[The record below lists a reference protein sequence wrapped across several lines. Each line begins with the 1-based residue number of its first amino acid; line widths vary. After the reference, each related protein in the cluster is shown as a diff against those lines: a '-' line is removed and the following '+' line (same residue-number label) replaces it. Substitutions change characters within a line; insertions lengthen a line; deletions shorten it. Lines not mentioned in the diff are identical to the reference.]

1 MRTSTKIFAGI
12 TAVAILLTSTG
23 AVFADS
29 GDYFGQGQGQGQS
42 QAQGQGRGVGS
53 EQDGL
58 LDDYMTAA
66 MAEVFG
72 LTVKEIELRYEAEDS
87 FITIALSQGFAIE
100 DVNELMDNVRSTA
113 VEIAAGEGVILGRQE
128 AIQMVSQLGTKGQ
141 GGRIAGQEG
150 APRINMTDGECDEE
164 TCDCDGEP
172 LYENA
177 TGESMMH
184 RGKYE

>member
-128 AIQMVSQLGTKGQ
+128 ANQMVSQLGTKGQ

-150 APRINMTDGECDEE
+150 APRINMTMV
-164 TCDCDGEP
+164 
-172 LYENA
+172 NA
-177 TGESMMH
+177 MKKQVIATVNLSM
-184 RGKYE
+184 RTPQVNP

>member
-1 MRTSTKIFAGI
+1 MKTSTKIFAGI
-12 TAVAILLTSTG
+12 TAVAIVLASTG

-29 GDYFGQGQGQGQS
+29 GDYLGQGQGQGQS

-58 LDDYMTAA
+58 LDDYITAA

-72 LTVKEIELRYEAEDS
+72 LTVEEIELRYEAEDS
-87 FITIALSQGFAIE
+87 FITIALSQGFEIE
-100 DVNELMDNVRSTA
+100 DIDGMMDQIRSTA

-128 AIQMVSQLGTKGQ
+128 SNQMVSQLGTKGQ

-164 TCDCDGEP
+164 TCDCDSEP

-177 TGESMMH
+177 TGESMMR
-184 RGKYE
+184 RGEYK

>member
-1 MRTSTKIFAGI
+1 MKIGTKIFAVI
-12 TAVAILLTSTG
+12 PAIAILLTSTG

-29 GDYFGQGQGQGQS
+29 GDYFGQGHS
-42 QAQGQGRGVGS
+42 QGQGRGVGS

-128 AIQMVSQLGTKGQ
+128 ANQMVSQLGTKGQ

-172 LYENA
+172 LFENV
-177 TGESMMH
+177 TGESMMR

>member
-1 MRTSTKIFAGI
+1 MKTSTKIFAGI

-29 GDYFGQGQGQGQS
+29 SDDYGQGQG
-42 QAQGQGRGVGS
+42 QGQGRGVGS
-53 EQDGL
+53 EEDGL
-58 LDDYMTAA
+58 LDGYMTAA

-72 LTVKEIELRYEAEDS
+72 LTIDEVNSRLEAEES
-87 FITIALSQGFAIE
+87 FITIALSQGFEIE
-100 DVNELMDNVRSTA
+100 DIDGMMDNVRSTA
-113 VEIAAGEGVILGRQE
+113 VDIAASEGVFLGRQE
-128 AIQMVSQLGTKGQ
+128 SNQMLTQLGTKGQ

-150 APRINMTDGECDEE
+150 APKLNMIDGECDEE

-177 TGESMMH
+177 EGESMMR
-184 RGKYE
+184 RGGRE